1 MKRFLPI
8 LILFIILSTPT
19 LIFAESGVYIA
30 GSVGLSVRPSTD
42 ITNNSTM
49 AVIQQS
55 FNPGYNFGVAVG
67 YKFENNL
74 RLETEIGFQKNLF
87 DPGIGGR
94 SLMSASNVLFNL
106 WTDFDVEWPVKPYVG
121 LGVGFSRVNLDA
133 MVFGTLINQDDTV
146 LAYHIGG
153 GFIIPVWNGFSL
165 TLSYRYFGTSEPEF
179 MIATGPIEAEF
190 ESHQINGGFRLL
202 FE

>member
-1 MKRFLPI
+1 MNRFLPI
-8 LILFIILSTPT
+8 FFLLITLLSPNV
-19 LIFAESGVYIA
+19 LFAERGIYIA
-30 GSVGLSVRPSTD
+30 GQIGLSVRPSTD

-74 RLETEIGFQKNLF
+74 RLETEIGFQKNSF
-87 DPGIGGR
+87 DPAIGGR
-94 SLMSASNVLFNL
+94 STMNASNVLFNL
-106 WTDFDVEWPVKPYVG
+106 WTDFDVEWPIIPYVG

-133 MVFGTLINQDDTV
+133 LVFGTLLNQDDTV
-146 LAYHIGG
+146 LAYQISG

-165 TLSYRYFGTSEPEF
+165 TLGYRYFGTSEPEF
-179 MIATGPIEAEF
+179 MTPTGLMEAEF
-190 ESHQINGGFRLL
+190 ESHQINGGFRFL